1 MEEAILNVLGDA
13 QCVVTGIPD
22 DQRGERLVALYVH
35 PTLTPADLHRK
46 ISETDMP
53 RLWIPKREN
62 LYPVESLPLLG
73 TGKLD
78 LRAVRDLA
86 GTGLAA
92 CPFLNLLLNREL
104 SWKPSCSPSCL

>member
-1 MEEAILNVLGDA
+1 MVPHLKVEEAILNVLGDA

-62 LYPVESLPLLG
+62 LYPVEALPLLG

-78 LRAVRDLA
+78 LRGVRNRA
-86 GTGLAA
+86 QEPVPGQA
-92 CPFLNLLLNREL
+92 CREPV
-104 SWKPSCSPSCL
+104 SRVVGR